1 MFCFKSYIFSLL
13 APSLEGHPAKY
24 RVQRFL
30 YSVVLNYYK
39 YSSSEN
45 DQTNSI
51 EMTELRQSGSD
62 IVGDQEPCKTSGNS
76 KARKLEKSFKG
87 SKES

>member
-45 DQTNSI
+45 DQPKSF
-51 EMTELRQSGSD
+51 EMAELGPSASE
-62 IVGDQEPCKTSGNS
+62 IVEDQANGETSGNNI
-76 KARKLEKSFKG
+76 
-87 SKES
+87 

>member
-24 RVQRFL
+24 REQRFL

-45 DQTNSI
+45 DQTNSLEMADLRPSAI
-51 EMTELRQSGSD
+51 E
-62 IVGDQEPCKTSGNS
+62 IVEDQANGETSGNNI
-76 KARKLEKSFKG
+76 
-87 SKES
+87 